1 MVETAPF
8 SNSFMQGSNPCPL
21 AYKFGEGMVDRGRK
35 ISESEGRYHNAMRYL
50 VYLTLPLKTTGG
62 RYGAEKDYK
71 GNRTACNLDDLT
83 LPPTNSTTGGVCEVE
98 TDGGCCV
105 HLKPD
110 AALQNN
116 GWRDE

>member
-62 RYGAEKDYK
+62 GMNKR
-71 GNRTACNLDDLT
+71 GNETDTVARKPMWTPD
-83 LPPTNSTTGGVCEVE
+83 TNSGYLVKSLT
-98 TDGGCCV
+98 
-105 HLKPD
+105 
-110 AALQNN
+110 A
-116 GWRDE
+116 

>member
-1 MVETAPF
+1 
-8 SNSFMQGSNPCPL
+8 MQGSNPCPL

-50 VYLTLPLKTTGG
+50 VYLTLPH
-62 RYGAEKDYK
+62 
-71 GNRTACNLDDLT
+71 RT
-83 LPPTNSTTGGVCEVE
+83 PGGVCEVE
-98 TDGGCCV
+98 TDGRCCV

-116 GWRDE
+116 GWWDE